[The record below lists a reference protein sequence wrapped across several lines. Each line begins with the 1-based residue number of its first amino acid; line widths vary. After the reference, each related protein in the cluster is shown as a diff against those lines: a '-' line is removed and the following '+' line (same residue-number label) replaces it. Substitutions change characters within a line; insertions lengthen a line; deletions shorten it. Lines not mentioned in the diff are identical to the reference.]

1 MRKQKRRLTLTSPAG
16 STVAATLALS
26 ALLLGLAAPALAGDL
41 PAAEEVLAKYTEA
54 IGGEALAKVK
64 NRSAEAEFEMPM
76 QGVYAA
82 AEELWV
88 SPDRF
93 YFRIDLASMGVSDF
107 EAGVVDGVPWQSHPM
122 SGTSKLSGDEGAA
135 ALRRAALNP
144 FEGWQKHF
152 ETAETVAEEVVGEK
166 TCYKVVLTP
175 AEGAPLSSFFDKET
189 GLLVRQELTGDTGS
203 RTITTLD
210 DYQETQGIRSPRTI
224 ETRGSQSYT
233 LRYTSVAYDIDDIPE
248 DTFELPASLKATATP

>member
-1 MRKQKRRLTLTSPAG
+1 MTKNWMSFG
-16 STVAATLALS
+16 GLALAVLLVMG
-26 ALLLGLAAPALAGDL
+26 ALTGPALAGDL
-41 PAAEEVLAKYTEA
+41 PPAEKVIAKYTEA

-64 NRSAEAEFEMPM
+64 NSSAEAEFEMPM
-76 QGVYAA
+76 QGVYASA
-82 AEELWV
+82 QEFWV
-88 SPDRF
+88 SPNTF
-93 YFRIDLASMGVSDF
+93 YFKIDLASMGVPDY
-107 EAGVVDGVPWQSHPM
+107 EAGVVDGVAWQAHPM
-122 SGTSKLSGDEGAA
+122 SGTTRLSGDEGAA

-224 ETRGSQSYT
+224 ETRGSQSYV
-233 LRYTSVAYDIDDIPE
+233 LRYTSVAYDVDDIPE
-248 DTFELPASLKATATP
+248 DTFELPESLKAAATP